1 MGQTLFTLT
10 ANDYVCKTLN
20 KETFHQHFKFSVIKN
35 FSSGCVSG
43 TTVCRRCSFE
53 QQNLVLTVLKTTIS
67 KNKPKKQFYRNY
79 KKICS
84 SNFNDDLKAVF
95 KLMLYSC
102 LMTLIKYFLMFQINM
117 HHSKENYLEQII
129 LLISLN
135 LLRKAIMRRSYLK
148 KVYCKIISKKNLNE
162 YKKQKTF

>member
-1 MGQTLFTLT
+1 MLLIFTKSLLFRLLHFYPITEAYNVYLWKPQIKGQTLFTLT
-10 ANDYVCKTLN
+10 ANDYVCKTSN

-102 LMTLIKYFLMFQINM
+102 LMTLIKYSLMF
-117 HHSKENYLEQII
+117 
-129 LLISLN
+129 
-135 LLRKAIMRRSYLK
+135 
-148 KVYCKIISKKNLNE
+148 
-162 YKKQKTF
+162 